1 MLVRYFER
9 AGVSVNDSERGR
21 VSVGEGFR
29 EGWSNYH

>member
-21 VSVGEGFR
+21 VSVSEGFR
-29 EGWSNYH
+29 EGWSNCH

>member
-21 VSVGEGFR
+21 VSVSEGFR
-29 EGWSNYH
+29 EGWRNYH

>member
-9 AGVSVNDSERGR
+9 AGVSVNDSERGE
-21 VSVGEGFR
+21 VSVSEGFR